1 MNQRKQSKSLQDI
14 VKQRQQKSFVGREEQ
29 INLFRRNLELSLDND
44 QRRFIFS
51 VFGQGGVGKTTLLGQ
66 YRKIAEAAKVVTALT
81 DDEERS
87 VPEAMARL
95 AQHFEKQ
102 GHKLD
107 KFDERY
113 KVYRQKKQELES
125 DPEAPQGFSAF
136 LGQAVAKGGLKLA
149 KQVPVA
155 GAAMDFV
162 DADAFASQAGEWT
175 SFVAKKLTNKDEVR
189 LVQEPLE
196 VLTPLFFKEIAEIA
210 DNYDIALFFDTYERT
225 DDFLDSWLL
234 DIFDGRYGEIP
245 ANILFIIAGRQELD
259 KNHWANYEGLIARF
273 PLEPFTE
280 EEAKQYLARKGI
292 TDDQVIKVILNL
304 SGCFPLL
311 LATLAA
317 EVPNDPSKI
326 GDSSGTAVERFLKWV
341 DDPKRRE
348 VALNAAIPLCI
359 NEDILGQLQGEEG
372 KALFNWLKEMPFVN
386 ERHDGWVYHDVVRTQ
401 MLRYKRRL
409 SLQGWAELH
418 RKLAEYYDNLRNS
431 LQLDE
436 DKAWLDETWFSHT
449 LDVTYHRLCE
459 SSHKYFSV
467 ALNEFLV
474 ALKNKRK
481 FAQRLAERILQAGDN
496 VDSAEVKRWGEKLVE
511 GLKAYEEKRY
521 EKAVEMFTALV
532 EHYEIE
538 VKWLPVALGWRGLTY
553 RNMGNYEDALKDFNR
568 AIEINPDDKRA
579 IAHRGITYRLMKRN
593 EDALQ
598 DLNRA
603 IEIDSDYKLAIAQR
617 GITYG
622 EMKRYE
628 DALKDFDCAIEID
641 SNDEWAI
648 ALRGYTYHLM
658 KRYEDALKD
667 FDRAIEIDPN
677 DAWAIAQ
684 QGITYREMKRYENAL
699 KDFDR
704 AIELNPEYDW
714 VLTQRAYTYRLMER
728 YDAALEDFNR
738 AIELNPEYDWVLTQ
752 RAYTYRL
759 IERYDAALKDFDR
772 AIKIDSNDKLAI
784 ALRGDT
790 YREMKRYEDALKDF
804 DRAIEIDPD
813 YEFAIAQRGITY
825 HSIKR
830 YDAALK
836 DFNRAIELNPEY
848 GWVLAQRAYTYHLME
863 RYEDALKDFDRAIEI
878 DPDYEFAIAQR
889 GYTYHLIKRYD
900 AALKD
905 FNRVIEL
912 NPEDDWVLAQRAYI
926 YHLMERYEDAL
937 KDFDRAIEIDPDY
950 EFVIAQRGI
959 TYLEMERYEDA
970 LKDFDRAIELNPEDD
985 WVLAQRGYIY
995 CLIERYE
1002 NALKDFNRVIETD
1015 PHYTFALAQRG
1026 ITYREMERYED
1037 ALKDFDRA
1045 IEIDSNDAWV
1055 LSERG
1060 DTYHLMKR
1068 YEDALK
1074 DFDRAIEIDPDYAW
1088 AIALRGIT
1096 YCQMKRYED
1105 AIKDFNRAIKLDP
1118 DYTWALA
1125 RRGKYHLM
1133 LKQYDQAL
1141 ADLNRSVELQE
1152 DDWNL
1157 YLRALV
1163 YKALNQSAKAQTD
1176 LANAVEFAKPKYN
1189 ENPQDWQN
1197 TLNLALYYLAADYIS
1212 TAKHLYKLALSQNAS
1227 AGYIHMAIRD
1237 LDDFLTVFPE
1247 HTQAKAMRMLLDCK

>member
-29 INLFRRNLELSLDND
+29 INLFRGNLELSLDND

-66 YRKIAEAAKVVTALT
+66 YRKIAETVKVVTALT

-107 KFDERY
+107 KFGERY

-155 GAAMDFV
+155 GVAMDFV

-196 VLTPLFFKEIAEIA
+196 VLTPLFFKEIGEIA
-210 DNYDIALFFDTYERT
+210 DNSDIAFFFDTYERT

-292 TDDQVIKVILNL
+292 TDDQVIKVILKL

-359 NEDILGQLQGEEG
+359 NEDILRQLQGEEG

-418 RKLAEYYDNLRNS
+418 RKLAEYYDNLRHS

-436 DKAWLDETWFSHT
+436 DKAWLDETWFNHT

-467 ALNEFLV
+467 ALNEFLL
-474 ALKNKRK
+474 ALNNKLK
-481 FAQRLAERILQAGDN
+481 FAQRFAERMLQAGEN
-496 VDSAEVKRWGEKLVE
+496 TDSAEVKRWAEKLVE

-532 EHYEIE
+532 EHSEIE
-538 VKWLPVALGWRGLTY
+538 VKWLPVALSWRGLTN
-553 RNMGNYEDALKDFNR
+553 RNMGNYEDALKDFDR
-568 AIEINPDDKRA
+568 AIEIDPNNKRA
-579 IAHRGITYRLMKRN
+579 IAHRGITYRFMKRN

-598 DLNRA
+598 DFDRA
-603 IEIDSDYKLAIAQR
+603 IEIDPDYTWAIAQR
-617 GITYG
+617 GFTY
-622 EMKRYE
+622 RQ
-628 DALKDFDCAIEID
+628 
-641 SNDEWAI
+641 
-648 ALRGYTYHLM
+648 M

-677 DAWAIAQ
+677 DEWAIVQ
-684 QGITYREMKRYENAL
+684 RGITYREMKRYEDAI

-704 AIELNPEYDW
+704 AIEIDPNYKW
-714 VLTQRAYTYRLMER
+714 AIAQRGYTYR
-728 YDAALEDFNR
+728 
-738 AIELNPEYDWVLTQ
+738 W
-752 RAYTYRL
+752 
-759 IERYDAALKDFDR
+759 
-772 AIKIDSNDKLAI
+772 
-784 ALRGDT
+784 
-790 YREMKRYEDALKDF
+790 MKRYEDALKDF
-804 DRAIEIDPD
+804 
-813 YEFAIAQRGITY
+813 
-825 HSIKR
+825 
-830 YDAALK
+830 
-836 DFNRAIELNPEY
+836 NRAI
-848 GWVLAQRAYTYHLME
+848 
-863 RYEDALKDFDRAIEI
+863 D
-878 DPDYEFAIAQR
+878 
-889 GYTYHLIKRYD
+889 
-900 AALKD
+900 
-905 FNRVIEL
+905 
-912 NPEDDWVLAQRAYI
+912 
-926 YHLMERYEDAL
+926 
-937 KDFDRAIEIDPDY
+937 
-950 EFVIAQRGI
+950 
-959 TYLEMERYEDA
+959 
-970 LKDFDRAIELNPEDD
+970 
-985 WVLAQRGYIY
+985 
-995 CLIERYE
+995 
-1002 NALKDFNRVIETD
+1002 
-1015 PHYTFALAQRG
+1015 
-1026 ITYREMERYED
+1026 
-1037 ALKDFDRA
+1037 
-1045 IEIDSNDAWV
+1045 IDS
-1055 LSERG
+1055 
-1060 DTYHLMKR
+1060 
-1068 YEDALK
+1068 
-1074 DFDRAIEIDPDYAW
+1074 
-1088 AIALRGIT
+1088 
-1096 YCQMKRYED
+1096 
-1105 AIKDFNRAIKLDP
+1105 

-1125 RRGKYHLM
+1125 RRGEYYLM
-1133 LKQYDQAL
+1133 LKQYEKAL
-1141 ADLNRSVELQE
+1141 ADLNRAVELQE
-1152 DDWNL
+1152 DSWNL

-1163 YKALNQSAKAQTD
+1163 YKALNQSAKAQID

-1197 TLNLALYYLAADYIS
+1197 TLNLALYYLAADYIPI
-1212 TAKHLYKLALSQNAS
+1212 AKQLYELALSQSAS
-1227 AGYIHMAIRD
+1227 PGYIRAAIRD

-1247 HTQAKAMRMLLDCK
+1247 HTQAKAMRMLLDCNSVNRQ